1 MGTGST
7 DKNTGGDAAKAVA
20 GGGALVFIG
29 QMLGKGLRLGFR
41 LGSSWLLSTSTYGLF
56 VLAMSLAELAGRV
69 GTLGFDRAALRFGAE
84 ERGRGDRAALRG
96 TVRFALM
103 VSAVTGVVAGVAMY
117 FGAEWIAARFSKPD
131 LQHAVE
137 LVAATV
143 PAVAVALTA
152 AAGLQAAQRM
162 RAYALVSFVIPS
174 AVGVAGLALAF
185 ATGTEEVGA
194 CAAFSA
200 GWILAAL
207 WGVRSAALGGTRL
220 RTPQAPD
227 AAEGASGPRRAEMLR
242 FAIIMLS
249 YIGAAQLVSQVD
261 RFMVGGLR
269 SADEVGF
276 YDAAAVVANHVP
288 IFLTALNAVVFPK
301 VGAAHHAG
309 RPDEVKSLYQLET
322 RWVTLLTVPLLLV
335 VVTLGTPIL
344 SLWGPEFTVAAS
356 TVAVLAFAQ
365 TLNASAGPVG
375 GVLMM
380 TGHEKWVLANT
391 ALLGGL
397 NAVGNYLLVP
407 RLGIIGAAISTAT
420 AVVCWNAAS
429 LLEVWFLLKI
439 QPYTRAYM
447 KVVAAGVI
455 AVGVA
460 LALMFALPEAW
471 AGWVACPAGLA
482 VYAALCQAF
491 ALQPE
496 DRQLVDLIRKKL
508 GR

>member
-1 MGTGST
+1 VQS
-7 DKNTGGDAAKAVA
+7 VA
-20 GGGALVFIG
+20 GGGALVFAG
-29 QMLGKGLRLGFR
+29 QMLGKGLRLVFR
-41 LGSSWLLSTSTYGLF
+41 LGASWLLTTSTYGLF
-56 VLAMSLAELAGRV
+56 VLALSMAELVGRI

-84 ERGRGDRAALRG
+84 DRGRGDLGALARSN
-96 TVRFALM
+96 RFSLV
-103 VSAVTGVVAGVAMY
+103 VSVVAGVVAGSAMY
-117 FGAEWIAARFSKPD
+117 AFSGQIAAVFSKPD
-131 LQHAVE
+131 LAHAIE
-137 LVAATV
+137 LVAAAV
-143 PAVAVALTA
+143 PAVSVALTA

-174 AVGVAGLALAF
+174 GVGVAGLAMAW
-185 ATGTEEVGA
+185 ATDTEEVGA

-207 WGVRSAALGGTRL
+207 WGARSAARIASG
-220 RTPQAPD
+220 QAPK
-227 AAEGASGPRRAEMLR
+227 APPRYREMLK
-242 FAIIMLS
+242 FGVIMLS

-269 SADEVGF
+269 GADEVGF
-276 YDAAAVVANHVP
+276 YDAAAVIANHVP

-301 VGAAHHAG
+301 LGAAHHGG
-309 RPDEVKSLYQLET
+309 RPDEVRRLYQLET
-322 RWVTLLTVPLLLV
+322 RWVTLLSIPLLLG
-335 VVTLGTPIL
+335 VVTLGGPLL
-344 SLWGPEFTVAAS
+344 SLWGEEFAVAAT
-356 TVAVLAFAQ
+356 TVSILALAQ

-407 RLGIIGAAISTAT
+407 RFGIIGAAISTAC
-420 AVVCWNAAS
+420 AVVCWNIAS
-429 LLEVWFLLKI
+429 LVEVWFLLKV
-439 QPYTRAYM
+439 QPYTKAYM
-447 KVVAAGVI
+447 KVVAAGV
-455 AVGVA
+455 ASLGTGVGLLVV
-460 LALMFALPEAW
+460 LPAW
-471 AGWVACPAGLA
+471 GGWVALPAGLA

-496 DRQLVDLIRKKL
+496 DRQLVELIRKKL